1 MDALTRHRK
10 IRLQALIDG
19 KPYEGNQAKFATEAG
34 LTKARITQLLDPSD
48 SFGERAAQGLCDKL
62 NLAERYFEHGFG
74 ASAHE
79 MVASDFSNVA
89 PAPTQALGQ
98 PTLAQALEVV
108 AVALSQVPADKRQAL
123 LGVLAT
129 YSSQPAQ
136 EVNALTYLHSE
147 LAKTQA
153 RAGVLPSDIAT
164 GQPPGGKA

>member
-19 KPYEGNQAKFATEAG
+19 KPYEGNQAKFATEAR

-74 ASAHE
+74 ASAQE
-79 MVASDFSNVA
+79 MLASDPSNVA

-108 AVALSQVPADKRQAL
+108 SAALQHADELTLIQARPLLQRLAEQPQQASQIAPRLLAL
-123 LGVLAT
+123 LDGNPLST
-129 YSSQPAQ
+129 
-136 EVNALTYLHSE
+136 ETRDF
-147 LAKTQA
+147 AKKKQTA
-153 RAGVLPSDIAT
+153 
-164 GQPPGGKA
+164 K